1 MKNLSLFQRILRI
14 ARKRIFGTGFT
25 LTELLIV
32 VIIIA
37 VLATLS
43 LPMLLKTIEK
53 AKVGEAIS
61 NLNLIRTGQKIYF
74 LEHGYFAGTGL
85 PENPI
90 DKLNIENPNDPTN
103 RYFYYEITTSAGA
116 TTDFTAN
123 AERGGS
129 DAQPVPG
136 GYGYNYRIRKDGKIT
151 SPDGSP
157 LI

>member
-1 MKNLSLFQRILRI
+1 MKNLTLSQHILRI
-14 ARKRIFGTGFT
+14 ARKKIFGSGFT

-43 LPMLLKTIEK
+43 LPMLLKSIEK

-74 LEHGYFAGTGL
+74 LETAEFSAT
-85 PENPI
+85 I
-90 DKLNIENPNDPTN
+90 DRLNIENPNDQGS
-103 RYFYYEITTSAGA
+103 RYFYYTIPSSNSS
-116 TTDFTAN
+116 DFTAN

-129 DAQPVPG
+129 GAQPVPG
-136 GYGYNYRIRKDGKIT
+136 GYDYEYEISKDGEIT

>member
-1 MKNLSLFQRILRI
+1 MKNLTPFQHILRI
-14 ARKRIFGTGFT
+14 ARKKIFGSGFT

-43 LPMLLKTIEK
+43 LPMLLKSIEK

-61 NLNLIRTGQKIYF
+61 NLNLIRTGQKIYL
-74 LEHGYFAGTGL
+74 LEKAFFAGDAGGL
-85 PENPI
+85 AA
-90 DKLNIENPNDPTN
+90 LNIENPNDSTN

-116 TTDFTAN
+116 TTDFTAK
-123 AERGGS
+123 ATRGGTG
-129 DAQPVPG
+129 AQAAPG
-136 GYGYNYRIRKDGKIT
+136 GYDYEYEISKNGAIT

>member
-1 MKNLSLFQRILRI
+1 MLRI
-14 ARKRIFGTGFT
+14 ARKKIFGSGFT

-43 LPMLLKTIEK
+43 LPMLLKSIEK

-61 NLNLIRTGQKIYF
+61 NLNLIRTGQKIYL
-74 LEHGYFAGTGL
+74 LEKGFFAGTGQS
-85 PENPI
+85 ENALTA
-90 DKLNIENPNDPTN
+90 LNIENPNDSTN

-116 TTDFTAN
+116 TSDFTAK
-123 AERGGS
+123 ATRGGS
-129 DAQPVPG
+129 GAQGAPG
-136 GYGYNYRIRKDGKIT
+136 GYDYEYEISKNGAIT

>member
-1 MKNLSLFQRILRI
+1 MKNLTRFQHKLRI
-14 ARKRIFGTGFT
+14 ARKKIFGSGFT

-43 LPMLLKTIEK
+43 LPMLLKSIEK

-61 NLNLIRTGQKIYF
+61 NLNLIRTGQKIYL
-74 LEHGYFAGTGL
+74 LEKAFFAGDAGGL
-85 PENPI
+85 AA
-90 DKLNIENPNDPTN
+90 LNIENPNDSTN

-116 TTDFTAN
+116 AAFTAK
-123 AERGGS
+123 ATRGGIG
-129 DAQPVPG
+129 AQAAPG
-136 GYGYNYRIRKDGKIT
+136 GYDYEYEISKDGAIT

>member
-1 MKNLSLFQRILRI
+1 MKNLTPFQHILRI
-14 ARKRIFGTGFT
+14 ARKKVFGSGFT

-43 LPMLLKTIEK
+43 LPMLLKSIEK

-74 LEHGYFAGTGL
+74 LETAEFSNTL
-85 PENPI
+85 NR
-90 DKLNIENPNDPTN
+90 LNIENPNDQGS
-103 RYFYYEITTSAGA
+103 RYFYYTMPSADA
-116 TTDFTAN
+116 SDFTAK
-123 AERGGS
+123 ATRGGYG
-129 DAQPVPG
+129 AQTAPG
-136 GYGYNYRIRKDGKIT
+136 GYDYEYEIRKDGQIY
-151 SPDGSP
+151 SPDDSP

>member
-37 VLATLS
+37 VIATLS

-74 LEHGYFAGTGL
+74 LEKGWFTDTMG
-85 PENPI
+85 
-90 DKLNIENPNDPTN
+90 DLNIENPNDQAS
-103 RYFYYEITTSAGA
+103 RYFDYTILPLADPS
-116 TTDFTAN
+116 DNFTAN

-129 DAQPVPG
+129 GAQPVPG

>member
-1 MKNLSLFQRILRI
+1 MKNLTRFQHKLRI
-14 ARKRIFGTGFT
+14 ARKKIFGSGFT

-43 LPMLLKTIEK
+43 LPMLLKSIEK

-74 LEHGYFAGTGL
+74 LENGWYSGTGQ
-85 PENPI
+85 PEDPL

-116 TTDFTAN
+116 DAFTAK
-123 AERGGS
+123 ATRGGT
-129 DAQPVPG
+129 DAQAAPG
-136 GYGYNYRIRKDGKIT
+136 GYDYEYEISKDGAIT

>member
-1 MKNLSLFQRILRI
+1 MKNLTPFQHILRI
-14 ARKRIFGTGFT
+14 ARKKIFGSGFT

-43 LPMLLKTIEK
+43 LPMLLKSIEK

-61 NLNLIRTGQKIYF
+61 NLNLIRTGQKIYY
-74 LEHGYFAGTGL
+74 LEKGCFAGDAGGL
-85 PENPI
+85 AA
-90 DKLNIENPNDPTN
+90 LNIENPNDSTN

-116 TTDFTAN
+116 DAFTAK
-123 AERGGS
+123 ATRGGT
-129 DAQPVPG
+129 DAQAAPG
-136 GYGYNYRIRKDGKIT
+136 GYDYEYEIRKDGAIT
-151 SPDGSP
+151 SPDDSP

>member
-1 MKNLSLFQRILRI
+1 
-14 ARKRIFGTGFT
+14 
-25 LTELLIV
+25 LIV

-43 LPMLLKTIEK
+43 LPMLLKSIEK

-61 NLNLIRTGQKIYF
+61 NLNLIRTGQKIYY
-74 LEHGYFAGTGL
+74 LEKGCFAGDAGGL
-85 PENPI
+85 AA
-90 DKLNIENPNDPTN
+90 LNIENPNDSTN

-116 TTDFTAN
+116 DAFTAK
-123 AERGGS
+123 ATRGGT
-129 DAQPVPG
+129 DAQAAPG
-136 GYGYNYRIRKDGKIT
+136 GYDYEYEISKDGAIT